1 MDRLRFSFQSITWT
15 RSRHCQLSFPCAQF
29 WSYRCIASL
38 QDVHLANNPFCEG
51 LLEPF
56 LKHLKVHHNSS
67 RSLLDLRTF
76 NEKHSAPC
84 TQTRSW
90 RVPFKARNVIAL
102 LLSRRF
108 TRDNEA
114 EWDVP
119 ILQHCLLKARPR
131 SIQSLGRS
139 LAPDKYMLSLM
150 FLRSVISFLNFEP
163 IF

>member
-1 MDRLRFSFQSITWT
+1 M
-15 RSRHCQLSFPCAQF
+15 HAE
-29 WSYRCIASL
+29 
-38 QDVHLANNPFCEG
+38 LAVENDC
-51 LLEPF
+51 
-56 LKHLKVHHNSS
+56 KVWPTVGHVW
-67 RSLLDLRTF
+67 SLLDLRTF

-108 TRDNEA
+108 TVSSSYCPSIWIQHNVADVGLNEVLQYNIAKHVDVWLQRDNEA

-131 SIQSLGRS
+131 SIQRFV
-139 LAPDKYMLSLM
+139 LSICFNYNVPFWIAALVEAWH
-150 FLRSVISFLNFEP
+150 LTNTC
-163 IF
+163 